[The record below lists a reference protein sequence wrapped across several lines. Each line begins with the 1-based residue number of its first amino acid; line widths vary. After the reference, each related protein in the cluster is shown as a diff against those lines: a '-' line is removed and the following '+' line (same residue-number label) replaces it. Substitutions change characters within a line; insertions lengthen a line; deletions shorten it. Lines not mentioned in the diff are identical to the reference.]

1 MKHERRQTQIF
12 FYLMTDGVDIGVNI
26 ILRSLMTGTVPVMY
40 TDQHVCL
47 LPACP
52 DIFISTTE
60 VKVSM

>member
-1 MKHERRQTQIF
+1 
-12 FYLMTDGVDIGVNI
+12 MTEGVDVGVNI
-26 ILRSLMTGTVPVMY
+26 ILRTLMKGAFPVMY
-40 TDQHVCL
+40 RDQHVCL